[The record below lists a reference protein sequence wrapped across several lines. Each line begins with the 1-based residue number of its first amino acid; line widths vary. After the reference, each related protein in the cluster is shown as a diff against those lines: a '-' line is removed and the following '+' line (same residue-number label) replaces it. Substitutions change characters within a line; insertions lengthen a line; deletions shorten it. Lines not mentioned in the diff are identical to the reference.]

1 MSYERTR
8 RAISCSCGCVCTGT
22 RISMMSRKQC
32 DRPTTVSEAQ
42 STCHSPGT
50 LSRSKNRNKRI
61 FFFGVLLDDG
71 AQKRRGIR
79 SLHMKRTKPSCKPSL
94 VIYIRL
100 LRSRAAQ
107 PKQHHKPKLC
117 NAKPVQ
123 CWGMVLQIGAGCQ
136 LY

>member
-1 MSYERTR
+1 MMGR
-8 RAISCSCGCVCTGT
+8 RNG
-22 RISMMSRKQC
+22 
-32 DRPTTVSEAQ
+32 
-42 STCHSPGT
+42 
-50 LSRSKNRNKRI
+50 
-61 FFFGVLLDDG
+61 
-71 AQKRRGIR
+71 GIR

-100 LRSRAAQ
+100 LRNRAAQ

-123 CWGMVLQIGAGCQ
+123 CWGMVLQIGADCQ